1 MTTPICDF
9 VQRYQQQQISRLH
22 MPGHKG
28 RAQLGCEP
36 WDITEICGAD
46 ALYEADGIIA
56 ESEQNATNLF
66 GTAHTFY
73 STEGSSQC
81 IRAMLSLAVTRARR
95 KRDAARILAAR
106 NVHKT
111 FIYACA
117 LLDAEVRWLYP
128 ATPQG
133 LCSCPITPAEL
144 AQALAQEQTRPAA
157 VYVTS
162 PDYLGQQQDI
172 AGLAKVCAAYDVP
185 LLVDNAHGAYLRF
198 LPVSAHPIDLGAAA
212 CCDSGHK
219 TLPVLTGGAYLQIGS
234 RCPEWV
240 EEARAALALFGSTS
254 PSYLILQ
261 SLDRCNRLL
270 AEDYPQQ
277 LQHCTRQLS
286 AVCKVLRAAGCAVR
300 QTEPL
305 KLVLDAAQMGYTGYE
320 LADLLRAGSV
330 ECEFADQDQLVLMA
344 SPANTELD
352 FTRIQTVMTAL
363 KARPPREPAVFY
375 FTPAESCMSLRQAVF
390 APHERL
396 PVAQAVGRI
405 CGSPT
410 VSCPPAVPI
419 AVSGERITPAHAA
432 LFAQYH
438 LNMVEVVAED
448 FLCENK
454 IELK

>member
-1 MTTPICDF
+1 MTTPIWDF
-9 VQRYQQQQISRLH
+9 VQRYQKAETSRLH

-28 RAQLGCEP
+28 AVQLGCEP
-36 WDITEICGAD
+36 WDITEIRGAD

-56 ESEQNATNLF
+56 ESERNATALF

-81 IRAMLSLAVTRARR
+81 IRAMLSLAVSRAARR
-95 KRDAARILAAR
+95 GDAPRILAAR

-128 ATPQG
+128 STPGG
-133 LCSCPITPAEL
+133 LCSCPIIPAEL
-144 AQALAQEQTRPAA
+144 KAALAEEQTRPAA

-185 LLVDNAHGAYLRF
+185 LLVDNAHGAYLKF
-198 LPVSAHPIDLGAAA
+198 LPQSAHPIDLGAAA

-219 TLPVLTGGAYLQIGS
+219 TLPVLTGGAYLQIGHT
-234 RCPEWV
+234 CPEWV
-240 EEARAALALFGSTS
+240 AEARSALALFGSTS

-261 SLDRCNRLL
+261 SLDLCNRAL
-270 AEDYPQQ
+270 AQDYPERLQRCADRLAGLCEQ
-277 LQHCTRQLS
+277 LQKT
-286 AVCKVLRAAGCAVR
+286 GCAVR

-305 KLVLDAAQMGYTGYE
+305 KLVVDAAQMGYTGYE
-320 LADLLRAGSV
+320 LADLLRAGAV
-330 ECEFADQDQLVLMA
+330 ECEFADEDQLVLMA
-344 SPANTELD
+344 TPYNTELD
-352 FTRIQTVMTAL
+352 FIRIEKALAMLQAKPARVPIAFDFAPANCCMTL
-363 KARPPREPAVFY
+363 RE
-375 FTPAESCMSLRQAVF
+375 AVF
-390 APHERL
+390 APHEQL
-396 PVAQAVGRI
+396 PVQQAVGRI

-419 AVSGERITPAHAA
+419 AVSGEILIPAHAA
-432 LFAQYH
+432 LFEHYH
-438 LNMVEVVAED
+438 ITTVEVVAKGFTAD
-448 FLCENK
+448 RIK
-454 IELK
+454 